1 MGLCRMHDDEL
12 HIDASLVERLLAAQL
27 PEWTDLPLELVDSAG
42 SDNVLYRLGDDMVVR
57 LPRRSGR
64 TEDSLDK
71 ECRWLPMLAPH
82 LPLAV
87 PVPLARG
94 APGEGYPCRWAVFSW
109 LEGETASFEAVAGAR
124 QAALD
129 LAGFLRAFHGVDADG
144 APLPGEHNFFRGVPL
159 AERDANVRAAIE
171 SLRGEMDADA
181 VTAAW
186 EAALGVPDWEGP
198 PVWIHGDFADGNLLV
213 DRGRFSGVIDW
224 GGLAVADP
232 ACDAMVAWSFLPADA
247 REVLRTALAVD
258 DATWARARGWALSVA
273 LIAIPYY
280 RTTNPVRVA
289 YSWRRIGEILA
300 DHER

>member
-1 MGLCRMHDDEL
+1 MGPRRMHDDEL
-12 HIDASLVERLLAAQL
+12 HIDSALVQRLLAAQF
-27 PEWTDLPLELVDSAG
+27 PEWADLAIQLVDTAG
-42 SDNVLYRLGDDMVVR
+42 SDNVLYRLGDDLVMR
-57 LPRRSGR
+57 LPRRIGR

-71 ECRWLPMLAPH
+71 EFLWLPRLAPH

-87 PVPLARG
+87 PAPLAKG
-94 APGEGYPCRWAVFSW
+94 VPAEGYPSSWAIYSW
-109 LEGETASFEAVAGAR
+109 LEGETASAELVADPR

-129 LAGFLRAFHGVDADG
+129 LAEFLRAFHGIDTAD

-159 AERDANVRAAIE
+159 AERDAHVRAAIE

-186 EAALGVPDWEGP
+186 EAALRAPDWDRP
-198 PVWIHGDFADGNLLV
+198 PVWIHGDLGDGNVLV
-213 DRGRFSGVIDW
+213 DGGRFSGVIDW

-232 ACDAMVAWSFLPADA
+232 ACDLMVAWSFLPADA
-247 REVLRTALAVD
+247 RELFRAALTVD

-280 RTTNPVRVA
+280 RTTNPVRVE
-289 YSWRRIGEILA
+289 YSWRRIGEVLA